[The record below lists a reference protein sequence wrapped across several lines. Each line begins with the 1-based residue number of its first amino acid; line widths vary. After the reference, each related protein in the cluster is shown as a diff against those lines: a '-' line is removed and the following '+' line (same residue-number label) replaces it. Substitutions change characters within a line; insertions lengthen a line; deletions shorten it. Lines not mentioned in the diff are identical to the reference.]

1 MRIRLSTPAATA
13 ALADYL
19 RRCECNVVFVNDCTL
34 DVLLQGRTRSDH
46 EEHLELDAYLR
57 VWMAM
62 HSEDHGVLL
71 LG

>member
-1 MRIRLSTPAATA
+1 MRIKLSTRVAAA

-34 DVLLQGRTRSDH
+34 DVFLQGRSPSGH

-71 LG
+71 PG

>member
-1 MRIRLSTPAATA
+1 MRIRLSTRVATA

-19 RRCECNVVFVNDCTL
+19 RRCECKVVFVNDCTL
-34 DVLLQGRTRSDH
+34 EVFLQGRSRSGH

-57 VWMAM
+57 VWLAM
-62 HSEDHGVLL
+62 HPDDHGVLR